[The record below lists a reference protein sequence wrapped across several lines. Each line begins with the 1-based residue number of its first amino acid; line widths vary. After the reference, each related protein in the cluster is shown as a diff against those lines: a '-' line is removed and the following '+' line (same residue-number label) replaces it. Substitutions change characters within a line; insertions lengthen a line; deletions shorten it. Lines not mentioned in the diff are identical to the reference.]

1 MRGKWAQGI
10 VPRHFHWV
18 IKERFAVCERP
29 GGYGDTHRR
38 VRRQEEII
46 WIRQQGFDR
55 IVSLLPSTHNLHNYD
70 ELGVAFHHVPF
81 PGTGA
86 GPEALLE
93 VLVAL
98 RDLLGRGE
106 RIVVHHD
113 EVGDAVAGIVASHL
127 VWSGL
132 VPHPPHAISAAEQLL
147 ERELGPGAR
156 LLVTHLE
163 RLPTSAEVPTV
174 AGAAERPD
182 GGAGSDLAPGSAS
195 TPDEVGGTR

>member
-18 IKERFAVCERP
+18 IKDRFAVCERP
-29 GGYGDTHRR
+29 GGHGDTHRR

-55 IVSLLPSTHNLHNYD
+55 VVSLLPSTHNLHNYD
-70 ELGVAFHHVPF
+70 ELGVAYRHVPF
-81 PGTGA
+81 AGVAA
-86 GPEALLE
+86 GPEGLLE

-98 RDLLGRGE
+98 RHHLGRGE

-113 EVGDAVAGIVASHL
+113 DLADPLAGVVACHL

-132 VPHPPHAISAAEQLL
+132 VPQPPSAISVAEQLL
-147 ERELGPGAR
+147 ERELGPPAR
-156 LLVTHLE
+156 ELVTFLE
-163 RLPTSAEVPTV
+163 RLPASAEVPASGDTTSV
-174 AGAAERPD
+174 A
-182 GGAGSDLAPGSAS
+182 AGDGSAAPVP
-195 TPDEVGGTR
+195 TGDEAGEAR